1 MTHVME
7 NTVRFSCGRYTL
19 DLGKR
24 THVMGVLNLT
34 PDSFYDGGKN
44 PSLSEALKK
53 AERMVEEGADIIDVG
68 GESTR
73 PGAVPLSVE
82 EEMERILPVL
92 REMGKRFSI
101 PISVDTYKAETARAA
116 LGEGASIVNDVGG
129 LHHDPA
135 MARTVAEHQAGV
147 VVMHMRGEP
156 RTMQDAPRYDH
167 VMEEIKTYLSEGIEK
182 GIEAGIGK
190 NSFLVD
196 PGIGFGKTFSHN
208 VEILKN
214 LSFLLDLNKPILVG
228 LSRKSFLGHLS
239 GLAVED
245 RLEGSLA
252 ASVIAVLNGANILRT
267 HDVKETKRAVEV
279 ADLFKGRLP

>member
-1 MTHVME
+1 MMK
-7 NTVRFSCGRYTL
+7 NPLSFSCGRYEL
-19 DLGKR
+19 GLGKK
-24 THVMGVLNLT
+24 THIMGVLNLT
-34 PDSFYDGGKN
+34 PDSFYDGGKC
-44 PSLSEALKK
+44 PSLSDALER
-53 AERMVEEGADIIDVG
+53 AERMLEEGADIIDVG

-73 PGAVPLSVE
+73 PGAEPLSAG

-92 REMGKRFSI
+92 REMGRRFSI
-101 PISVDTYKAETARAA
+101 PISVDTYKVETARAA
-116 LGEGASIVNDVGG
+116 LAEGASIVNDVGG
-129 LHHDPA
+129 LHRDPS
-135 MARTVAEHQAGV
+135 MAGTVAEYRAGV
-147 VVMHMRGEP
+147 VVMHMRGDP
-156 RTMQDAPRYDH
+156 RTMQDAPQYDH

-182 GIEAGIGK
+182 GIEAGIGE

-196 PGIGFGKTFSHN
+196 PGIGFGKTFFHN

-239 GLAVED
+239 GLPVEN

-279 ADLFKGRLP
+279 ADLFKERLS

>member
-1 MTHVME
+1 
-7 NTVRFSCGRYTL
+7 
-19 DLGKR
+19 
-24 THVMGVLNLT
+24 MGVLNLT
-34 PDSFYDGGKN
+34 PDSFYDGGKC

-73 PGAVPLSVE
+73 PGAVSLSAE

-101 PISVDTYKAETARAA
+101 PLSVDTYKAETAKAA
-116 LGEGASIVNDVGG
+116 LNEGVSIVNDVGG
-129 LHHDPA
+129 LHRDPA
-135 MARTVAEHQAGV
+135 MARIVAEYRTGV
-147 VVMHMRGEP
+147 VVMHMQGDP
-156 RTMQDAPRYDH
+156 RTMQNAPRYDH

-182 GIEAGIGK
+182 GIKAGIGK

-214 LSFLLDLNKPILVG
+214 LSFLLDLNKPILIG

-239 GLAVED
+239 GLPVEN

-279 ADLFKGRLP
+279 ADLFKERLS